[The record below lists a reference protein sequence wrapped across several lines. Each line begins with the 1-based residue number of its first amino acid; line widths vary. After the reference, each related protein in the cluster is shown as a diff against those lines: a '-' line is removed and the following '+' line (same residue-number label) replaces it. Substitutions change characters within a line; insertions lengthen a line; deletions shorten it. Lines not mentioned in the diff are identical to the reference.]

1 MYTYNGTLLTHKKD
15 DTLPFGT
22 TWMDL
27 ECIMPS
33 EISQMGKS
41 KYCFTYMWNLKN
53 KTNEQTKHKTHGYR
67 EQTVVTRGR
76 GVGEW
81 AEWVKGIKRYK
92 LPVIK

>member
-67 EQTVVTRGR
+67 EQTGYQWEGR
-76 GVGEW
+76 WGVGRMG
-81 AEWVKGIKRYK
+81 KGNQE
-92 LPVIK
+92 V